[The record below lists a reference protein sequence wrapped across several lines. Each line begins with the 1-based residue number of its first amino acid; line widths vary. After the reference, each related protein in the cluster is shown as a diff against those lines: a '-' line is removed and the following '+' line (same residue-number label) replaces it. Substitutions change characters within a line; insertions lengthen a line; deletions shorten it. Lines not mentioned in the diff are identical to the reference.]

1 MKSLTNYIDEK
12 LVINKNFKND
22 DYELNT
28 ILKNVWD
35 EISSNNKYDYNKTD
49 ANSLFV
55 DAAGISYDYGYTF
68 SKIDGALDATHSFKK
83 CKTIYILDSNSTE
96 DTELLDK
103 IFLTL
108 RKKKIELNQLKYD
121 YSTGFSVEYKETDD
135 FIILTCGA
143 DDYYTF
149 IGKLN

>member
-1 MKSLTNYIDEK
+1 MKSLSKHIAEK
-12 LVINKNFKND
+12 LVINRNFKND
-22 DYELNT
+22 EYELNT

-35 EISSNNKYDYNKTD
+35 EILNNNKYDDNKTD
-49 ANSLFV
+49 ADSLFA
-55 DAAGISYDYGYTF
+55 DAAGISYDCGYTL
-68 SKIDGALDATHSFKK
+68 SEIDGALDVTYSFKK
-83 CKTIYILDSNSTE
+83 CKTIYMLDSTE

-108 RKKKIELNQLKYD
+108 RKKKIELNQLEYD

-149 IGKLN
+149 IGKWN